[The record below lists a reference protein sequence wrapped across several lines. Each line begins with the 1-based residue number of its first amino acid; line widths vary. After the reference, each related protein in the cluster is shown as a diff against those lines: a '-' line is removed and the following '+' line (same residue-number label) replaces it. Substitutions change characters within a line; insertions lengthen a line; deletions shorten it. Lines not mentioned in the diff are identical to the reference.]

1 MRKSLILRPTMLN
14 KYNSYKTG
22 SSRSSVRKKLLIS
35 FFIVL
40 TVSGIIINYI
50 FLRVIR
56 ATLASEGFN
65 VHIIDNAVREFT
77 VIGSGI
83 TIAGI
88 LIVLFIALYISE
100 TITRPIK
107 KLTDGMLDIAAGN
120 WKTRVNIPGRDEF
133 GHLAKGFNFM
143 AEHIEDSM
151 DKLKTAKEY
160 TDNIVI
166 SVPSILTVLS
176 DRLNILSTNKAF
188 EKLIEQYPQLSLNQ
202 FITPL
207 KEDIIKNLDTGE
219 IIRKEIVI
227 VPNGSEASLIFSAII
242 SRIGN
247 NGSKDDEEKARI
259 LLTITDI
266 TERRKMKEMVLQ
278 SRQDWEDTFNTIPDM
293 ITIHDKEYNIILA
306 NKAARDTLNM
316 PILDFKKT
324 NKCYEYYH
332 GTKSAPR
339 ECLSCDCLKTEEP
352 AAFEIYEPHLKKYV
366 EIRSIPRFNNDQQLI
381 GLIHIVRDITL
392 RKNIEDEHNK
402 LLIAITKAKMEWEMT
417 FDSAME
423 FIVLIDN
430 ELKITRCNKSFSE
443 YVNKKASDIVGHYC
457 YDFFK
462 CPASQVEDCKNRMAS
477 SKELLAKSELE
488 TDTGRWL
495 YISHRPI
502 QDDKEKLL
510 KSVIIAT
517 DVTELKNAQQRIK
530 ESEKELKIKVDDLE
544 KFYEM
549 AVGRELRM
557 KELKKEIKRLN
568 RLLAKNEE
576 INIAQ

>member
-1 MRKSLILRPTMLN
+1 MLRES
-14 KYNSYKTG
+14 SYKPG
-22 SSRSSVRKKLLIS
+22 SPRSIIRNNLLIS
-35 FFIVL
+35 FFLVL
-40 TVSGIIINYI
+40 AISGIVSNLVFIH
-50 FLRVIR
+50 VIQT
-56 ATLASEGFN
+56 TLSSEGFDGHLVKN
-65 VHIIDNAVREFT
+65 VIRQFT
-77 VIGSGI
+77 TIGTGI
-83 TIAGI
+83 TIAHI

-107 KLTDGMLDIAAGN
+107 KLTDGMLDIAGGKRN
-120 WKTRVNIPGRDEF
+120 TRIGISRNDEF
-133 GHLAKGFNFM
+133 GQMAEGFNFM
-143 AEHIEDSM
+143 AEHIEDTM
-151 DKLKTAKEY
+151 DKLKAAKEY

-176 DRLNILSTNKAF
+176 NRMNILSTNMAF
-188 EKLIEQYPQLSLNQ
+188 EKLTEQYPKLSLNQ

-207 KEDIIKNLDTGE
+207 EDDIKRNLKTGE
-219 IIRKEIVI
+219 TIKKEIVL
-227 VPNGSEASLIFSAII
+227 VPEGSEASLIFSAII
-242 SRIGN
+242 SRIGD
-247 NGSKDDEEKARI
+247 NGIKDDEEKASI

-293 ITIHDKEYNIILA
+293 ITIHDKEYNIIMA
-306 NKAARDTLNM
+306 NKAARETLSM
-316 PILDFKKT
+316 PILDFKKVS
-324 NKCYEYYH
+324 KCYEYYH
-332 GTKSAPR
+332 GTKCAPTD
-339 ECLSCDCLKTEEP
+339 CPSCGCLKTEEP
-352 AAFEIYEPHLKKYV
+352 ATFEIYEPHLKKYV
-366 EIRSIPRFNNDQQLI
+366 EIRSIPRFNIDHKLI
-381 GLIHIVRDITL
+381 GLIHIVRDISL
-392 RKNIEDEHNK
+392 RKKIEDEHNK

-443 YVNKKASDIVGHYC
+443 YVKKPVNIIVGHHC
-457 YDFFK
+457 YDFFR
-462 CPASQVEDCKNRMAS
+462 CTPSQVEDCKNRMAS
-477 SKELLAKSELE
+477 SRELLAKSELE
-488 TDTGRWL
+488 TETGRWL

-517 DVTELKNAQQRIK
+517 DVTELKNAQHRIR

-549 AVGRELRM
+549 AIGRELRM

-568 RLLAKNEE
+568 KQLGNYEE
-576 INIAQ
+576 INIA